1 MDVRTV
7 FSGVL
12 VTGLTLALVP
22 LGCGGAQEEPA
33 MVARPSETGA
43 LHALQNQRDG
53 FEPPEATRQALKG
66 CIKLRAGQWSE
77 RSYAVLMDAKATDH
91 GDMSE
96 VSIRGTT
103 IRDDD
108 VVECLRQSIAAMT
121 IPEQELRRRSSRPF
135 SGGERMTR
143 EQRGLIGSDS
153 QNPVA
158 WALVLVVEE
167 VGVDVLIEVSVGI
180 IAAVA
185 TLVMPKKTPPDDE
198 CLDKYVA
205 CMDSRLADLVVDKR
219 GTSLCHTC
227 RLRCDND
234 GGWPSAVKVTQR
246 WHSCR

>member
-1 MDVRTV
+1 MNVRTV

-12 VTGLTLALVP
+12 VTGLTLAFVP

-143 EQRGLIGSDS
+143 EQRGPIGSDS
-153 QNPVA
+153 QNPVG
-158 WALVLVVEE
+158 WAIVFVIEE
-167 VGVDVLIEVSVGI
+167 VGVDVLIEVGVGI

-185 TLVMPKKTPPDDE
+185 TLAIPKKTPPDDE

-205 CMDSRLADLVVDKR
+205 CMDSLLGNLQMDVHGK
-219 GTSLCHTC
+219 SLCATC
-227 RLRCDND
+227 KELCDRD
-234 GGWPSAVKVTQR
+234 GAWPSGVKGTHR
-246 WHSCR
+246 WYWCR